1 MTNGSTAKRVVLVT
15 GGMGGLGETISTK
28 MADAGYRVVVTYS
41 PGNTKHGEWLANM
54 KASGYEIVAVPCD
67 VADIDS
73 CAAAVASVQTQ
84 VGAVDVLVNNAGITR
99 DMTFKKMDKVNW
111 DAVMRTNLDSLF
123 NMTKQVADGMV
134 ERGWGRII
142 NVSSVNGSKGAFG
155 QTNYSAAKAGVH
167 GFSKAL
173 ALEVAKKGV
182 TVNTISPGYIGT
194 KMVTAIP
201 QEILNSKILPQIPV
215 GRLGKPEEVAGLI
228 IYLASEEAAFLTGA
242 NIAIN
247 GGQHMQ

>member
-1 MTNGSTAKRVVLVT
+1 MAGTNGHGRVVLVT
-15 GGMGGLGETISTK
+15 GGMGGLGETIATK

-41 PGNTKHGEWLANM
+41 PSNKTHDEWLATM
-54 KASGYEIVAVPCD
+54 KSHGYDIVAVPCD
-67 VADIDS
+67 VADLDS
-73 CAAAVASVQTQ
+73 CTKAVSEVHAK
-84 VGAVDVLVNNAGITR
+84 VGDVDILVNNAGITR

-111 DAVMRTNLDSLF
+111 DAVIRTNLDSLF
-123 NMTKQVADGMV
+123 NVSKQVVDGMV
-134 ERGWGRII
+134 ERGWGRVI

-167 GFSKAL
+167 GFTKAL

-201 QEILNSKILPQIPV
+201 KEILDSKILPQIPV

-228 IYLASEEAAFLTGA
+228 IYLASDEAAFVTGA